1 MRTIAAGRHGNLLGD
16 EMKVKEYQEQMA
28 VTLKNLNRQDM
39 WDKCFLVAIQGLLS
53 NAPSTPQ
60 VQAGMA
66 AQYADAMVLEWE
78 KRR

>member
-1 MRTIAAGRHGNLLGD
+1 
-16 EMKVKEYQEQMA
+16 MKVKEYQEQMA

-39 WDKCFLVAIQGLLS
+39 WDKCFIVAMQGLLS

-66 AQYADAMVLEWE
+66 ARYADAMVLEWE

>member
-1 MRTIAAGRHGNLLGD
+1 MRTTAAGRHGNLLGD
-16 EMKVKEYQEQMA
+16 EMKVKEYRDNLDS
-28 VTLKNLNRQDM
+28 TLKNLNRQDM
-39 WDKCFLVAIQGLLS
+39 WDKCFLLAMQGLLS

>member
-39 WDKCFLVAIQGLLS
+39 WDKCFVVAMQGLLS

-60 VQAGMA
+60 IQAGMA

>member
-1 MRTIAAGRHGNLLGD
+1 
-16 EMKVKEYQEQMA
+16 MKVKEYRDQLDS
-28 VTLKNLNRQDM
+28 TLKNLNRQDF
-39 WDKCFLVAIQGLLS
+39 WEKSFLVAMQGLLS

-60 VQAGMA
+60 MQAGLA

>member
-1 MRTIAAGRHGNLLGD
+1 MTTHDQMEEN
-16 EMKVKEYQEQMA
+16 MKVKEYQEQMA

-39 WDKCFLVAIQGLLS
+39 WDKCFIVAMQGLLS